1 MTYTNKTLQQDPKK
15 RTQSIEYISEKF
27 LLRETS
33 VGTLHLSRSHGDRLG
48 APELAAVFLLWILFS
63 DSFSE
68 SQNLNTVLLDMLFPQ
83 QFLGLPLLPPCNVPC
98 RIVSPSPADL
108 DTRLNHTDVSLRG
121 SLRSRRL
128 KGKEKGILG
137 ARETRGAHS
146 EGGRETPARRP
157 LFPPSRLLIMNF
169 LFAAV
174 LKTANYCFQGSS
186 LLKAVTETKRVG
198 IYWSDHSKRTSLPEF
213 RWSMLF
219 SFCVIWIDCRW
230 SLMYS

>member
-1 MTYTNKTLQQDPKK
+1 MTYTNKPLQQDPKK

-33 VGTLHLSRSHGDRLG
+33 VGTLHLSRSHGDRWG

-68 SQNLNTVLLDMLFPQ
+68 SQNLNTVLLDMLFSQ

-108 DTRLNHTDVSLRG
+108 DTRVNHTDVSLRG

-128 KGKEKGILG
+128 KGKGKGILG

-174 LKTANYCFQGSS
+174 LRIAANYCFQGSS

-198 IYWSDHSKRTSLPEF
+198 IY
-213 RWSMLF
+213 
-219 SFCVIWIDCRW
+219 
-230 SLMYS
+230 